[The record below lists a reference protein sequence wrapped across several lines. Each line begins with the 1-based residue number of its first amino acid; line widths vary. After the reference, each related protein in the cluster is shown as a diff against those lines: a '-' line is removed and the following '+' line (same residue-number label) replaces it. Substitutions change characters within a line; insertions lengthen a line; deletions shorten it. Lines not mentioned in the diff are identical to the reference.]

1 LKPTEEV
8 AALWQAMF
16 GEPPAIAADL
26 DLLARVL
33 VKHLDA
39 APPYRPTPAANGDG
53 ATAASR
59 KA

>member
-1 LKPTEEV
+1 
-8 AALWQAMF
+8 MF

-39 APPYRPTPAANGDG
+39 APPYRPTPPANGDG